1 MKNQNNKYKIQ
12 GTIYDI
18 KFDEITGRKDPTQ
31 TYRKYL
37 ITLEVTSSEERSG
50 KDGTKFSTKTE
61 LPQFEAF
68 NPGYDMDQF
77 KIGDLVDIYFY
88 MAGMEFTYKKGDKA
102 GQKGIMS
109 RSPIT
114 FIKHAVLD
122 VQTDGKVDMTASSDI
137 NELNK
142 PIDKVFVPP
151 ALDDEDEL
159 SDLPFILTI
168 PIALGILSQFLI

>member
-1 MKNQNNKYKIQ
+1 
-12 GTIYDI
+12 
-18 KFDEITGRKDPTQ
+18 
-31 TYRKYL
+31 
-37 ITLEVTSSEERSG
+37 
-50 KDGTKFSTKTE
+50 
-61 LPQFEAF
+61 
-68 NPGYDMDQF
+68 
-77 KIGDLVDIYFY
+77 
-88 MAGMEFTYKKGDKA
+88 
-102 GQKGIMS
+102 MS